1 MAKYWDEEDEKL
13 EQYIQRQQ
21 AAQPK
26 DGNAA
31 GEDNGQEESQE
42 APVLSWYA
50 RLKNWIADLF
60 AVKQYDD
67 VQEVEEPA
75 RDVQHTVNL
84 AAVANIDVRIAALK
98 RMEEIKHTLD
108 EYEQGIERNR
118 NIVANIRQMYGE
130 LEEYIS
136 SLGNIYVDVDHR
148 PLVRANTDAGQAL
161 NNIIMNIQQM
171 PLVSRYITQQNTADG
186 CLQPVQEE
194 QPQPK
199 VVDFQNE
206 LKRKN
211 RRIDIWQGV
220 AFVAVII
227 ATICFQQW
235 IYKRNEWKNAG
246 HQEGI
251 ATAQAKINGLQEA
264 LRTANWET
272 AHYAADL
279 AKVRLTNSRAEI
291 DALFHTYKDYRK
303 KDAQIALL
311 KKQNSRLAADG
322 KEWSEAYEKL
332 RKTANDYA
340 ASYNKV
346 VEKTVAAGKKKAEKL
361 PEIPERP
368 ASAVWNTIVAEE
380 ESSPY
385 SPPYRK

>member
-1 MAKYWDEEDEKL
+1 MAKYKDELDEEL
-13 EQYIQRQQ
+13 ERMVAQQ
-21 AAQPK
+21 TAQPTNGK
-26 DGNAA
+26 AA
-31 GEDNGQEESQE
+31 GEESGKEEIQEE
-42 APVLSWYA
+42 PFLSWYA
-50 RLKNWIADLF
+50 RLKNWIAGLF

-75 RDVQHTVNL
+75 RGVQQPVNL
-84 AAVANIDVRIAALK
+84 AAVSNIDVRIAAVK
-98 RMEEIKHTLD
+98 KMNQIKQTLN

-118 NIVANIRQMYGE
+118 NIVANIRQMYGD

-171 PLVSRYITQQNTADG
+171 TLMSWHVAQQNTMDVA
-186 CLQPVQEE
+186 QQTAQEE

-199 VVDFQNE
+199 VVDVQNE

-211 RRIDIWQGV
+211 RRIDLWQGV
-220 AFVAVII
+220 AFVAVVL
-227 ATICFQQW
+227 ATVCIQQW
-235 IYKRNEWKNAG
+235 LYKRNEWKSVG
-246 HQEGI
+246 RQEGM
-251 ATAQAKINGLQEA
+251 AAASAKINGLQEA
-264 LRTANWET
+264 LRTVNWET
-272 AHYAADL
+272 AHYASDL
-279 AKVRLTNSRAEI
+279 AKARVTNSRAEI
-291 DALFHTYKDYRK
+291 DAFFRTYKEYRN
-303 KDAQIALL
+303 KDAQIILL

-346 VEKTVAAGKKKAEKL
+346 VEKTVATGKKKAEML

-368 ASAVWNTIVAEE
+368 ASAVWNTIMTEE